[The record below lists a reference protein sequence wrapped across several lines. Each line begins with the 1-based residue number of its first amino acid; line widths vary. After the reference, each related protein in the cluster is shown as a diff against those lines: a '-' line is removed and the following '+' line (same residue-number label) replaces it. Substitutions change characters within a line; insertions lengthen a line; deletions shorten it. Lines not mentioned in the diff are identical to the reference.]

1 MKRMRLQRRELR
13 KLLDYK
19 DRISIQEQIRKIDA
33 SLLIPY
39 LLCNEMEAQDADE
52 GKQSFVTTLLIFPLT
67 SARIRLFQ
75 KRPGD
80 AKVHLY
86 HIIRSMNFLEFGL
99 VSITFRKCLISTS
112 LKGLSY
118 YHLEIINRKRLRKTK
133 DKMQI
138 LDQFSNQIKSL
149 LKVRFREQGK
159 SLVSEFDE
167 DEEFLANNQVSVTTG
182 KNYDSIAQD
191 K

>member
-1 MKRMRLQRRELR
+1 
-13 KLLDYK
+13 
-19 DRISIQEQIRKIDA
+19 
-33 SLLIPY
+33 
-39 LLCNEMEAQDADE
+39 
-52 GKQSFVTTLLIFPLT
+52 
-67 SARIRLFQ
+67 
-75 KRPGD
+75 
-80 AKVHLY
+80 
-86 HIIRSMNFLEFGL
+86 
-99 VSITFRKCLISTS
+99 
-112 LKGLSY
+112 
-118 YHLEIINRKRLRKTK
+118 
-133 DKMQI
+133 MQI